1 MAVRAVTDVND
12 DTFGEEVLKNTAP
25 VLVDFWAPWCGPCRM
40 IMPLIDELS
49 VEFSGKLKC
58 VKLNTD
64 ESPNVATDYGRR
76 LGDNAIG
83 PTLLSS
89 SAWGARE
96 AIHGDPMGPLILE
109 AMRPLSV
116 YSTSILGL
124 HRHQIRQEED
134 DSANDGWTKMNGSDS
149 PHASSMQASGASP
162 P

>member
-89 SAWGARE
+89 IARGVPE
-96 AIHGDPMGPLILE
+96 RPSMGIRWALSSWRRCAHYRYIRRPYWDCIVTKFGRKKTIQPM
-109 AMRPLSV
+109 M
-116 YSTSILGL
+116 
-124 HRHQIRQEED
+124 
-134 DSANDGWTKMNGSDS
+134 DGRR
-149 PHASSMQASGASP
+149 
-162 P
+162 